1 MIAEHSGSGAKRAI
15 LGPLHWL
22 WCFLFGFIY
31 YAAKGMWG
39 IGVISLFTLNG
50 VLIVLPI
57 MNRGL
62 VRKHYENQGW
72 RVQNG

>member
-1 MIAEHSGSGAKRAI
+1 MIAEHPTSGAKRAI

-22 WCFLFGFIY
+22 WCFLFGFFY

-39 IGVISLFTLNG
+39 PAIISFFTLNG
-50 VLIVLPI
+50 LLLIFPI

-62 VRKHYENQGW
+62 VRKHYENGGW
-72 RVQNG
+72 KVEGS